1 MPRRPFALLFAVSL
15 FVAMVASAHGYLV
28 QRLVRDTGLP
38 APWDTLGSSAIIL
51 GGVLLFAYPT
61 SDRIF
66 GPRVGRVFAWPTMLW
81 LGTLFYV
88 LIGLWASDIVLVIA
102 GLHGPEVARM
112 RALWLCALSA
122 AVVVFGVS
130 AASRLA
136 PVKRVEIRLDGW
148 PAALDGYRI
157 LQISDIHIGPTLR
170 RAFAQRLVA
179 RCNALSADLIAITG
193 DLVDGSV
200 AFLNDEVAPFAE
212 LRARDGV
219 YFVTGNHDYYSG
231 GERWARKVSELGI
244 DVLRNRRVAIE
255 RDGARFELAGVDD
268 LSSSRVDGRPG
279 HDLNAALDGWSTE
292 NPVVLLAHDPR
303 TFDQARRRGVHLQLS
318 GHTHGGQLWPFA
330 WLVRLQTRYVAG
342 LYQRDRSLLYVSR
355 GTGYWGPPMRV
366 FAPAE
371 ITDIRLGASNT

>member
-1 MPRRPFALLFAVSL
+1 
-15 FVAMVASAHGYLV
+15 
-28 QRLVRDTGLP
+28 
-38 APWDTLGSSAIIL
+38 
-51 GGVLLFAYPT
+51 
-61 SDRIF
+61 
-66 GPRVGRVFAWPTMLW
+66 
-81 LGTLFYV
+81 
-88 LIGLWASDIVLVIA
+88 
-102 GLHGPEVARM
+102 
-112 RALWLCALSA
+112 
-122 AVVVFGVS
+122 
-130 AASRLA
+130 
-136 PVKRVEIRLDGW
+136 
-148 PAALDGYRI
+148 
-157 LQISDIHIGPTLR
+157 
-170 RAFAQRLVA
+170 
-179 RCNALSADLIAITG
+179 
-193 DLVDGSV
+193 
-200 AFLNDEVAPFAE
+200 
-212 LRARDGV
+212 V